1 MNEIKNDMWEEDKVL
16 FRTMSE
22 NYISDNERFF
32 FVTLQRK
39 QESELTYSN
48 ELLIDDHDNPDGLYM
63 VRVNFEE
70 YEIGRIIDDHRIG
83 EEFHAMYL
91 AEALDLKL
99 GCFNMAPSQMTLF
112 DWLRANDYQYVK
124 YNRNYDNL

>member
-1 MNEIKNDMWEEDKVL
+1 MWEEDKVL

-48 ELLIDDHDNPDGLYM
+48 ELLIDEHDNPDGLYM

-70 YEIGRIIDDHRIG
+70 YEIGRIIDGNRIG

-91 AEALDLKL
+91 AEALDLQL
-99 GCFNMAPSQMTLF
+99 ACFKMVPSQMTLF